1 MIAGHE
7 NGEINQISAK
17 VGHMLAAN
25 MLGVAGRN
33 ILKQEMP
40 PQVNINKNTAVMK

>member
-17 VGHMLAAN
+17 VGHIAAN
-25 MLGVAGRN
+25 MLGVAGGN
-33 ILKQEMP
+33 IQKQEMP
-40 PQVNINKNTAVMK
+40 PLVNINKNTAVMK